1 MRRAQARRQCACPP
15 GAWRHVHADWLAE
28 KAATGGDCV
37 ASRASLAA
45 CSVWPETTG
54 PAWRSSSRGSAV
66 DHALRALSTQLLD
79 DPAAPR
85 ASSHPA
91 GEPTAALP
99 TGDVGSPRSADPVL
113 TGKRPAGNSVDRAGR
128 ESSVAIATN
137 ETLSGWTRTFTDPR
151 LCAAIMDRLA
161 FGGNIIETGA
171 TLLPASPTVAQRGAG

>member
-1 MRRAQARRQCACPP
+1 MSTGRVATRPRRLARRKGGHRRRLRRIEGQPRGLQRLARDDRSCVEILIQGIRSRPRPP
-15 GAWRHVHADWLAE
+15 GPV
-28 KAATGGDCV
+28 
-37 ASRASLAA
+37 
-45 CSVWPETTG
+45 
-54 PAWRSSSRGSAV
+54 
-66 DHALRALSTQLLD
+66 
-79 DPAAPR
+79 DPAARRSCGTTCIQPSGR
-85 ASSHPA
+85 GTH
-91 GEPTAALP
+91 AALA

-171 TLLPASPTVAQRGAG
+171 TLLPAGPTVAQRGAG